1 MGSHEEAIHRSGVT
15 LVFVQSPS
23 QASEKDHFEIFS
35 CQQEKKLVQ

>member
-1 MGSHEEAIHRSGVT
+1 MGSHEEAINSSGVT

-35 CQQEKKLVQ
+35 CQQEKELVQ